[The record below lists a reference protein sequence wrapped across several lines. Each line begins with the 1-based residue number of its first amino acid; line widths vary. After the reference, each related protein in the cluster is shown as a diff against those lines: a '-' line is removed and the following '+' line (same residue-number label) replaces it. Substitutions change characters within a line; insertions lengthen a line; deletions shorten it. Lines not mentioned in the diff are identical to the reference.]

1 MNDEDDPWIRLVKA
15 AQTPAANDHAKPT
28 SRINIKSLRESVQSL
43 LLAFTW
49 RKWSF
54 FAAILAAIIFLV
66 FFILRDDPP
75 APEPIIPT
83 EPPAA
88 PDTP

>member
-1 MNDEDDPWIRLVKA
+1 MNDEENPWKRLVKA
-15 AQTPAANDHAKPT
+15 AQTPAADDPVEPT
-28 SRINIKSLRESVQSL
+28 TRINIKSLRESVQSL

-54 FAAILAAIIFLV
+54 LAAILAALIFLV
-66 FFILRDDPP
+66 LFILRDDPP

-88 PDTP
+88 PNTP